1 MVRGEKWKLDIFDA
15 LQTVWLMI
23 LCMIWWSFTLGGNWN
38 SVKSTTAKHL
48 LTALQS
54 VLDLIA
60 YSNAQ
65 LADSSSFHDMDAKL
79 CFYTVL
85 NRIKINHNSAV
96 FKNYFKKSHLYQ
108 FEKSKPNQNIWIF
121 ALKNQN
127 QNLQSE
133 VVILVILARKFKYL
147 KNTWKWTIS
156 NWSKIGP
163 KSAKNL

>member
-1 MVRGEKWKLDIFDA
+1 MRKWDIFDA
-15 LQTVWLMI
+15 LQTLWLMI

-60 YSNAQ
+60 YSNTQ

-85 NRIKINHNSAV
+85 NRIKINHNSENTDV
-96 FKNYFKKSHLYQ
+96 EVQSLLNRF
-108 FEKSKPNQNIWIF
+108 PNLKDLILQPKIF
-121 ALKNQN
+121 SITKESPILPLNFDGNPYLVKVGFFGWHDF
-127 QNLQSE
+127 LSE
-133 VVILVILARKFKYL
+133 DNCVYR
-147 KNTWKWTIS
+147 
-156 NWSKIGP
+156 
-163 KSAKNL
+163 

>member
-96 FKNYFKKSHLYQ
+96 FKNYFKKSHFIPIWEEQTKSKYLNFRAKKSESESAEWSCNFGHFGTKIQ
-108 FEKSKPNQNIWIF
+108 IFEK
-121 ALKNQN
+121 
-127 QNLQSE
+127 
-133 VVILVILARKFKYL
+133 
-147 KNTWKWTIS
+147 
-156 NWSKIGP
+156 
-163 KSAKNL
+163 